1 MVYPQE
7 NNLVTRD
14 QKTGRQLAFELRE
27 RRAEYKAYVRPVV
40 IKILG
45 ESIQEAI
52 LEVKKICKQDDLS
65 EKIVCEM
72 QRTMLMN
79 GETIIWKILSRL
91 VRTNFSCIYLFLT
104 SFD

>member
-14 QKTGRQLAFELRE
+14 QKTGRQLAFELRK
-27 RRAEYKAYVRPVV
+27 RRAEYKAYLRPVA

-45 ESIQEAI
+45 GSIQEAI
-52 LEVKKICKQDDLS
+52 LEVKKIFKQDDMS
-65 EKIVCEM
+65 KKIVCEM
-72 QRTMLMN
+72 QRTILMN
-79 GETIIWKILSRL
+79 DETIVRKILSRL
-91 VRTNFSCIYLFLT
+91 VQTNFSCIYLYLT